1 MYVSWLLWL
10 STLYSNVISSYVKRH
25 GDATWLPVCSI
36 SASSHHLHSH
46 RAQFFP
52 RCGVLVAFSVAE
64 GWKSPWHF
72 AVRPVA
78 ETLDNHL
85 WLLLPAS
92 RSSHATK
99 LNLSFQ
105 PLSIG
110 RLSSLSNIFFYSS
123 DTAIHQCSHVQS
135 STRRRCG
142 GCRSHWIVGN
152 VVFICDLRSVSRRPS
167 SCCQIITAMGCKW
180 VLEYSAYTKPY
191 VYLIFECYYLNF
203 QWSGCIFYIFRLYG
217 QSENKLKK

>member
-25 GDATWLPVCSI
+25 GDATWLPLCSI

-52 RCGVLVAFSVAE
+52 RCGVLVAFSVAD

-78 ETLDNHL
+78 ETLDKHL
-85 WLLLPAS
+85 QLQSLLLPVTRSTHAS
-92 RSSHATK
+92 K
-99 LNLSFQ
+99 LNFSFQ

-110 RLSSLSNIFFYSS
+110 RLSSLSNIFFHSS
-123 DTAIHQCSHVQS
+123 DTAIRQCSHVQS

-142 GCRSHWIVGN
+142 GCRSRWIVGN
-152 VVFICDLRSVSRRPS
+152 VVFIWDLRSVSRRFNTCFHVIPV
-167 SCCQIITAMGCKW
+167 IGCIW
-180 VLEYSAYTKPY
+180 VLEHPAYTKPWRH
-191 VYLIFECYYLNF
+191 LHD
-203 QWSGCIFYIFRLYG
+203 
-217 QSENKLKK
+217 

>member
-1 MYVSWLLWL
+1 MYGSWLLWL

-25 GDATWLPVCSI
+25 GDATWFPLCSI

-85 WLLLPAS
+85 WLQRLLLPVS
-92 RSSHATK
+92 RYSHETK
-99 LNLSFQ
+99 LNFSFQ

-110 RLSSLSNIFFYSS
+110 RLSSLSNIFFYS
-123 DTAIHQCSHVQS
+123 TTQQS
-135 STRRRCG
+135 ANIPTFKAPPGEGAAAVARTELWVMKSLFG
-142 GCRSHWIVGN
+142 
-152 VVFICDLRSVSRRPS
+152 ICDLYPQDPV
-167 SCCQIITAMGCKW
+167 IIVT
-180 VLEYSAYTKPY
+180 S
-191 VYLIFECYYLNF
+191 F
-203 QWSGCIFYIFRLYG
+203 QWWDVKKYSSTLLIQSHTYI
-217 QSENKLKK
+217 